1 MDLLKQKRELEEY
14 RRHIQRVKNQRPL
27 IDTTTPHSLGLKHL
41 ATRPKKQQLIEDR
54 RQSVA
59 NENAKLMERMAK
71 IMSSHTEDEQF
82 VRMAGRNEAFRR
94 REIDRIN
101 AENRAIV
108 DRLQTVPPMLS
119 SKQLEEEFQSHLKDV
134 KKMMTRR
141 LPTGRTTRGGEQT
154 GAPAYPESLLYM
166 PQADA
171 SAVASAARHAH
182 GMEDMP
188 GQPRTAINSISEFR
202 KQVISTK
209 KAASRD
215 AMRTSPPG
223 GAGGSDPRDPYS
235 LFHAQR

>member
-1 MDLLKQKRELEEY
+1 MDVLKQKRELEDY

-41 ATRPKKQQLIEDR
+41 ATRPKKQQLVEDR

-71 IMSSHTEDEQF
+71 IMSSHTEDEKF

-119 SKQLEEEFQSHLKDV
+119 AKHLEEEFQSHLKDV

-141 LPTGRTTRGGEQT
+141 MPAGRTKQQL
-154 GAPAYPESLLYM
+154 GAYAESPLYM

-171 SAVASAARHAH
+171 SAVASASRHAH
-182 GMEDMP
+182 NIDDVA
-188 GQPRTAINSISEFR
+188 GQPRTSINSISEFR

-209 KAASRD
+209 KAESSD
-215 AMRTSPPG
+215 ARRIAPPG
-223 GAGGSDPRDPYS
+223 GAGTSDPRDPYS